1 MRLPLAPIGL
11 EVVGK
16 STGKL
21 LGAIALRGGYR
32 CGLRGC
38 PVLRKVSIFVSGFAI
53 EGGGLLPEFFGFVMV
68 ESRRKAVIKFNY
80 CASVR

>member
-11 EVVGK
+11 EILCQ

-21 LGAIALRGGYR
+21 FGAIALRGGYR

-38 PVLRKVSIFVSGFAI
+38 PVLRKVSIFVSGFAVKDR
-53 EGGGLLPEFFGFVMV
+53 GLLSECFGFWIV
-68 ESRRKAVIKFNY
+68 ES
-80 CASVR
+80 CG